1 MRGDEFANYIS
12 IAKEIDFQMK
22 KYDLLRNNCRNF
34 CEYLIFDVLRPSNT
48 EYGESI

>member
-1 MRGDEFANYIS
+1 MRGDKFADYIS
-12 IAKEIDFQMK
+12 IAKERDFRMN

-34 CEYLIFDVLRPSNT
+34 CEYLIFDVLRPSDS